1 MKKEEKWRK
10 KYFTTFLL
18 KSPWYTLRGDS
29 AKSILTWHRRY
40 PDHEG
45 GSPRARPYHCTT
57 VWLTLAIISNVDDS
71 DAQFVIVGVR
81 RSRQPLHILMK
92 SSLSVSLLFI
102 EPQYLP
108 GKTRKTKLLYMPMY
122 VCIITCNI
130 SVCCDQLCSI
140 AAFINVRSS
149 IVFACTVIVD

>member
-92 SSLSVSLLFI
+92 SPLSPLFI
-102 EPQYLP
+102 EPLYL
-108 GKTRKTKLLYMPMY
+108 GKLAKQSCCICPCMY
-122 VCIITCNI
+122 VCI
-130 SVCCDQLCSI
+130 S
-140 AAFINVRSS
+140 
-149 IVFACTVIVD
+149 